1 MLFVLILSH
10 RAASY
15 GAIMAA
21 LPYMQLYIADY
32 LADTMHLSAEEH
44 GAYLLLMF
52 NYWQTGKPI
61 PKNRLAKIARLTNE
75 RWADVEPSLQEFFC
89 DNGEEWVHLR
99 IEEDLA
105 SVREKLTKKS
115 AAGKASVQARRSRK
129 EADVQ
134 TKQERNLTGVQTD
147 VEVVFE
153 HEVNTKATNKDTDK
167 DLKTDPPL
175 NPPRGNRGVKKFD
188 PLDITLPNWISVSL
202 WREWVEFRQ
211 ALRKPIRT
219 EQGANGAIRELEKF
233 RQQGF
238 SPEQVIRHSIA
249 NEYQGLFAPKGVRPE
264 TLLRQVNTVSLPD
277 SAIPPGF
284 RG

>member
-153 HEVNTKATNKDTDK
+153 HNVNTKATNKDTDK